1 MVGATLAVAL
11 ENYLEKLIDDF
22 RTGETAYA

>member
-11 ENYLEKLIDDF
+11 EHSYKLYPMNLIANY
-22 RTGETAYA
+22 YYN